1 MPYFYIYFR
10 YYTLLGMFL
19 LSVGTKALLYGIL
32 KLHTLLGTFL
42 LSVGTKTRL
51 YDILKLQNALID
63 SNSRLVC
70 LSTSQ

>member
-1 MPYFYIYFR
+1 MP
-10 YYTLLGMFL
+10 
-19 LSVGTKALLYGIL
+19 SVGTKTRLHGIL

-42 LSVGTKTRL
+42 RGIGTKTRL

-70 LSTSQ
+70 LRTSQ